1 MDRITNFVAAS
12 HQFPHNDI
20 IINLETATTFDIL
33 SCERIYLGAVI
44 TASIG
49 LSMKVLNENTEK
61 LPLVVVP
68 IVQPENILGQT
79 TVANIQ
85 AGLFYGNLGAIR
97 EIIQPVQTDVFKNK
111 DVMVIGTGEF
121 AHLFEKKNIFTL
133 NYSGFSVTRII
144 IRIKEK
150 FIRGFFYV
158 TLRYS

>member
-20 IINLETATTFDIL
+20 IIHLETATTFDIL
-33 SCERIYLGAVI
+33 SCERIYLGAII

-49 LSMKVLNENTEK
+49 LSMKVLNENTAK
-61 LPLVVVP
+61 LPLVP

-85 AGLFYGNLGAIR
+85 ASLFYGNLGAIR

-133 NYSGFSVTRII
+133 TIPDLVLQGLLFV
-144 IRIKEK
+144 
-150 FIRGFFYV
+150 
-158 TLRYS
+158 LRKSL

>member
-1 MDRITNFVAAS
+1 MILLL
-12 HQFPHNDI
+12 I
-20 IINLETATTFDIL
+20 LETATTFDIL
-33 SCERIYLGAVI
+33 SCERIYLGAII

-61 LPLVVVP
+61 LPLVP